1 MPGASKLLCCSKT
14 RRPGAND
21 SDVLAGVES
30 RHNRLHPTLIETA
43 FNDGQLDVLNGHR
56 IVVDAEHT
64 TALTRC
70 RTQAARPLGK
80 VVGGVQ
86 ALESLVPAVLTNQVI
101 PLRNDV
107 AQRAGRVTERHA
119 TVHTTGRLLLHL
131 PVASLLID
139 LFPVHQTQRNR
150 AMSRLFA
157 LEFHETLR
165 ISHWLLPP

>member
-1 MPGASKLLCCSKT
+1 M
-14 RRPGAND
+14 
-21 SDVLAGVES
+21 LAGVES
-30 RHNRLHPTLIETA
+30 RHNWLNPALIEAA
-43 FNDGQLDVLNGHR
+43 FNDGQLDVLNGHG

-64 TALTRC
+64 TALARS
-70 RTQAARPLGK
+70 RAQATGPLGE

-107 AQRAGRVTERHA
+107 AQRTGRVTKRHA
-119 TVHTTGRLLLHL
+119 AVHAAGRLLLHL
-131 PVASLLID
+131 LVASLLID

>member
-1 MPGASKLLCCSKT
+1 MPGASQLLCCSKA
-14 RRPGAND
+14 RWPGADD

-30 RHNRLHPTLIETA
+30 RHNWLNPALIEAA
-43 FNDGQLDVLNGHR
+43 FNDGQLDVLNGHG

-64 TALTRC
+64 TALARS
-70 RTQAARPLGK
+70 RAQATGPLGE

-107 AQRAGRVTERHA
+107 AQRAGRVTKRHA
-119 TVHTTGRLLLHL
+119 TVHTAGRLLLHL
-131 PVASLLID
+131 LVASLLID